1 MSNKQSL
8 HNVDIEKG
16 IIANLVIRNEN
27 YDSIADKLFV
37 NDFFDIRNQI
47 IIKAIIE
54 LSEEGRNFDVF
65 ILSDYLVE
73 NNLLEKA
80 GGEKYL
86 IEIITNA
93 PSILNLEGYLEILSK
108 KAVKRKLSNVL
119 LEGNQLIHQ
128 ASDDIEN
135 DVLAKV
141 EENILSI
148 RNNLDKDF
156 DEFLKPEDILPGLIS
171 ELDKVSQGEGVKGLS
186 SGFKSLD
193 KKLGGLREEQLI
205 VVAGR
210 PAMGKTTFA
219 MNIAENVLKNTDKS
233 VLFFSMEMSAK
244 DIMERMISSHGLLDF
259 SKVRQAKF
267 NFDEWND
274 IARISTELKK
284 EKLSIVDK
292 PALTPQELK
301 HKARKFKRFNP
312 DLGLIVVDYL
322 QLMQCPI
329 YQNNR
334 NLEVSKISNELKAL
348 SKELKVPVVVISQLN
363 RAVDSRTDKRPFMS
377 DLRDSGSIEQDADII
392 LFVYREEVY
401 NEANNA
407 AKGQADIIIA
417 KHRNGETGSI
427 GFSFKGNYCKFLEKD
442 YFNG

>member
-1 MSNKQSL
+1 MKVKQDL
-8 HNVDIEKG
+8 HNSDIEKG
-16 IIANLVIRNEN
+16 VIANLVLRNEN
-27 YDSIADKLFV
+27 YDDVADRLFV
-37 NDFFDIRNQI
+37 GDFFDIRHQTLIESI
-47 IIKAIIE
+47 IA
-54 LSEEGRNFDVF
+54 LSEQGRNFDVF

-73 NNLLEKA
+73 NSLLERA
-80 GGEKYL
+80 GGEKY
-86 IEIITNA
+86 IVDVIANST
-93 PSILNLEGYLEILSK
+93 SIANLAAYLEILSK
-108 KAVKRKLSNVL
+108 KSIKRKLSNVL

-148 RNNLDKDF
+148 RNNLDKDS
-156 DEFLKPEDILPGLIS
+156 DEFLRPEHILPGLLS
-171 ELDKVSQGEGVKGLS
+171 NLENASQGDGVQGLS

-219 MNIAENVLKNTDKS
+219 MNIAENILNNTDKS
-233 VLFFSMEMSAK
+233 VLFFSMEMSAR
-244 DIMERMISSHGLLDF
+244 DILERMISSSGLIDF
-259 SKVRQAKF
+259 TKVRQANF
-267 NFDEWND
+267 SFDEWND
-274 IARISTELKK
+274 LARISVNLKK
-284 EKLSIVDK
+284 KKLTIVDK

-301 HKARKFKRFNP
+301 HKARKFKRFNK

-334 NLEVSKISNELKAL
+334 TLEVSRISNELKAL
-348 SKELKVPVVVISQLN
+348 SKELKVPVIVISQLN
-363 RAVDSRTDKRPFMS
+363 RAVDSRPDKRPFMS
-377 DLRDSGSIEQDADII
+377 DLRDSGSIEQDADVI

-401 NEANNA
+401 NDMNRDI
-407 AKGQADIIIA
+407 KGHADIIIA
-417 KHRNGETGSI
+417 KHRNGETGTVN
-427 GFSFKGNYCKFLEKD
+427 FTFKGNHCKFLERVD
-442 YFNG
+442 RQL